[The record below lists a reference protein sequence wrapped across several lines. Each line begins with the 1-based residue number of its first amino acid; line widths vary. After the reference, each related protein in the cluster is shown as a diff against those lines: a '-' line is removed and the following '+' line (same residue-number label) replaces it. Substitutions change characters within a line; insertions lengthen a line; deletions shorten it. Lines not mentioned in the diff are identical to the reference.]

1 MSSNCKEKPRESV
14 YVNVYDMYTMNSY
27 TSAIGIGI
35 YHCGVEVYGVEYGY
49 GGHPFPFSG
58 IFEMIPKDSEELGET
73 FRFKE
78 SIEIGQ
84 TDFTK
89 VEIEQIVIL
98 LGREYRGIDYH
109 LMNRNCNSFSS
120 QFCKTICGED
130 IPSWVNRLAYL
141 TTFVPFIERVIPKE
155 WISPIAIQH
164 TVESHMN
171 ETNNS
176 MANASNNIS
185 NYSSTNSTSLQQHT
199 SASSSSEQ
207 QKLVQTTSNSN
218 SKSESLSS
226 QQSVQ
231 SVNSNNSI
239 WSTLFNNLEKLE
251 PNK

>member
-1 MSSNCKEKPRESV
+1 MKKIQ
-14 YVNVYDMYTMNSY
+14 
-27 TSAIGIGI
+27 TSIQIF
-35 YHCGVEVYGVEYGY
+35 Y
-49 GGHPFPFSG
+49 FS
-58 IFEMIPKDSEELGET
+58 
-73 FRFKE
+73 
-78 SIEIGQ
+78 
-84 TDFTK
+84 
-89 VEIEQIVIL
+89 
-98 LGREYRGIDYH
+98 
-109 LMNRNCNSFSS
+109 
-120 QFCKTICGED
+120 KTICGED

-239 WSTLFNNLEKLE
+239 WSSLFNNLEKLE

>member
-1 MSSNCKEKPRESV
+1 
-14 YVNVYDMYTMNSY
+14 MNNY

-58 IFEMIPKDSEELGET
+58 IFEMVPKDSEELGET

-109 LMNRNCNSFSS
+109 LMNKNCNSFSS
-120 QFCKTICGED
+120 KFCKTICGED

-171 ETNNS
+171 EANNTTA
-176 MANASNNIS
+176 ANGLVNNRNS
-185 NYSSTNSTSLQQHT
+185 LTANSTHH
-199 SASSSSEQ
+199 ASSSSSNSNEQ
-207 QKLVQTTSNSN
+207 QKLVQATSNSN
-218 SKSESLSS
+218 SNSNSDSLSR
-226 QQSVQ
+226 QE

-239 WSTLFNNLEKLE
+239 WSALFNNLERLE

>member
-1 MSSNCKEKPRESV
+1 MSSNCKEKARESV

-73 FRFKE
+73 FRYKE

-89 VEIEQIVIL
+89 QEIEQIVIL

-109 LMNRNCNSFSS
+109 LMNKNCNSFSS
-120 QFCKTICGED
+120 RFCKTICGED

-155 WISPIAIQH
+155 WISPVAIQH
-164 TVESHMN
+164 AVETHMN
-171 ETNNS
+171 EANNNS
-176 MANASNNIS
+176 N
-185 NYSSTNSTSLQQHT
+185 
-199 SASSSSEQ
+199 SSSSSSTSSSQSTEQ
-207 QKLVQTTSNSN
+207 QKLVQTSNN
-218 SKSESLSS
+218 ITANKSESVSS
-226 QQSVQ
+226 EQSI
-231 SVNSNNSI
+231 NSNNSI
-239 WSTLFNNLEKLE
+239 WSAIFNSLDKLDQNE
-251 PNK
+251 SITNRNKM